1 MNLGYRTLFR
11 NTADASGGGSDRLA
25 AIEQRLA
32 KMTDALTTVVS
43 STAQR
48 QKDDETSAEVARA
61 QRLVSDAESKVAT
74 AKAELTAAYESGD
87 ASRISDATAKLTRF
101 TTEATAAGMN
111 FNSVKH
117 RAKNPAPAA
126 QQTAPSGQQNT
137 TVDDTNLRDFRT
149 ANEWYDTDPD
159 MTAAAKKAH
168 REIAGEGL
176 LDVGSKAY
184 FNAIEARVRA
194 QFPDRVRAQP
204 AGAFTPPRGAAMSG
218 RQEEQSDRIPASIA
232 EGYRKMGIDID
243 NADIAKKMIEARK
256 VAVSKNFL
264 PEKPVLDRVVTR

>member
-1 MNLGYRTLFR
+1 MTIGYRTLLR
-11 NTADASGGGSDRLA
+11 NTPDAGGGGDRLA

-32 KMTDALTTVVS
+32 KLADAVTTVAS

-48 QKDDETSAEVARA
+48 QKEDETNAEVARA

-87 ASRISDATAKLTRF
+87 AARISDATAKLTRF

-111 FNSVKH
+111 FNSVKA
-117 RAKNPAPAA
+117 RAKNPPA
-126 QQTAPSGQQNT
+126 QQPATPAGGQTQT
-137 TVDDTNLRDFRT
+137 TVDDTNLREFRT

-168 REIAGEGL
+168 REIAAEGL

-204 AGAFTPPRGAAMSG
+204 AGAFTPPRGATMTTRADD
-218 RQEEQSDRIPASIA
+218 QADRIPASIA

-243 NADIAKKMIEARK
+243 NADVAKKMVEARK
-256 VAVSKNFL
+256 IAVAKNFL